1 MTHHLTAIEQRAAA
15 RQARIDARRAELP
28 SDLATLVALAKNETD
43 SEMAI
48 AINEAIIEQDED
60 DVVAYN
66 RLGRGYAR
74 GRLVRTRWARLRA
87 CARTRSQR
95 GASPSSDA
103 SSGKDP
109 ELTATA
115 ALLQKQHQ
123 DRHCRVGDLGETR
136 PRRRRLPLLA

>member
-1 MTHHLTAIEQRAAA
+1 M
-15 RQARIDARRAELP
+15 
-28 SDLATLVALAKNETD
+28 ALAKNETD

-115 ALLQKQHQ
+115 ALL
-123 DRHCRVGDLGETR
+123 RGCRAKLWHRMAPCGAEGVDLCRRGLSWGLSAGFGGDPVAVELHEVVGGRDQPPFG
-136 PRRRRLPLLA
+136 